1 MSSTNFMSPL
11 IAHRGANVIAPENT
25 LAAFLAA
32 KELGAKWIEF
42 DVMLA
47 ASGEAVVIHDETLD
61 RTTNGTGNVCDHPY
75 SYLKTLDAGSW
86 FGLEFAGERIPTF
99 KEVIVFLKQHQMA
112 ANIEIKAVEGQEEAV
127 VKTILADIKECW
139 TDEMALPLISS
150 FSMPILQ
157 HVRQQAPKA
166 MIGVLIHEWFAGW
179 EDICKMLACT
189 SVNLNQEII
198 TAEKIQTIQA
208 MNKLILS
215 YTVNTIERAHELF
228 TLGVNAVFTDE
239 FERLNE
245 YFSQESFY

>member
-11 IAHRGANVIAPENT
+11 IAHRGANAIAPENT
-25 LAAFLAA
+25 LVAFLAA

-47 ASGEAVVIHDETLD
+47 ACGEAVVIHDETLD

-99 KEVIVFLKQHQMA
+99 KDVIAFLKQHQMA
-112 ANIEIKAVEGQEEAV
+112 ANVEIKAVEGQEEAV
-127 VKTILADIKECW
+127 VKKVLADIKECW
-139 TDEMALPLISS
+139 TDEMTLPLISS

-157 HVRQQAPKA
+157 HVRKLAPKA

-179 EDICKMLACT
+179 EDTCKTLECT

-198 TAEKIQTIQA
+198 TPEKIQMIQA
-208 MNKLILS
+208 MHKLILS
-215 YTVNTIERAHELF
+215 YTVNTTERAQDLF
-228 TLGVNAVFTDE
+228 LAGVNAVFTDE
-239 FERLNE
+239 FEELNT
-245 YFSQESFY
+245 YFSQESY